1 MKRGGGNSCLVFWDL
16 IGFLVVGVIRGGGVF
31 FGFGL
36 MCMMPYRVRK
46 RHSHPATKSSSPLNQ
61 PIQKRSHS
69 HQRPRFI
76 SSVENLQCLTHP
88 LLPPPTSNR
97 QLRSSIPPTLINTL
111 LHPLPTPLKEKIQ
124 RIRIP
129 LIGAQ
134 PHGARRDLRAGR
146 RILRLGPADRHGG
159 APAAGG
165 TGGGLDG
172 GDGEGGCLVGEPA
185 LGVGDGGVG
194 GEDEGGEGGVWV
206 VEVRKG

>member
-1 MKRGGGNSCLVFWDL
+1 VQL
-16 IGFLVVGVIRGGGVF
+16 
-31 FGFGL
+31 FGFFCFYLIFCGWCGMRGWCIL
-36 MCMMPYRVRK
+36 WVRADVYDAVQSEK
-46 RHSHPATKSSSPLNQ
+46 TPFSSSDKIILPFESADPKALPL
-61 PIQKRSHS
+61 P
-69 HQRPRFI
+69 
-76 SSVENLQCLTHP
+76 LTPSLHFLSLKSPMPKHP
-88 LLPPPTSNR
+88 PLAPPSPTSNR

-124 RIRIP
+124 RTRKR
-129 LIGAQ
+129 LIGPQ
-134 PHGARRDLRAGR
+134 PHRARRDLRAGR

>member
-1 MKRGGGNSCLVFWDL
+1 MKRGGGYSCLVFWDL

-46 RHSHPATKSSSPLNQ
+46 LHSHPATKSSSPLNQ

-69 HQRPRFI
+69 HQRPWSHFLSRK
-76 SSVENLQCLTHP
+76 SPMPNPPLPHP
-88 LLPPPTSNR
+88 ISNR

-124 RIRIP
+124 RIRKR
-129 LIGAQ
+129 LIGPQ
-134 PHGARRDLRAGR
+134 PHRARRDLRVRR